1 MGKQRNRRRSRASKA
16 QYLGK
21 NAGTQAILRH
31 YRSEPEPTA
40 ESVELDIRPV
50 SKRSNHHPNP
60 AKRLGR
66 VAFRTEPQDVPLQD
80 KLQLGKTLDQLADE
94 MLAEL
99 NKSVAEAH
107 ADIDRWAET
116 ERNWIM
122 QRCAEL
128 KAVKG

>member
-1 MGKQRNRRRSRASKA
+1 M
-16 QYLGK
+16 
-21 NAGTQAILRH
+21 
-31 YRSEPEPTA
+31 
-40 ESVELDIRPV
+40 
-50 SKRSNHHPNP
+50 
-60 AKRLGR
+60 
-66 VAFRTEPQDVPLQD
+66 PLQD